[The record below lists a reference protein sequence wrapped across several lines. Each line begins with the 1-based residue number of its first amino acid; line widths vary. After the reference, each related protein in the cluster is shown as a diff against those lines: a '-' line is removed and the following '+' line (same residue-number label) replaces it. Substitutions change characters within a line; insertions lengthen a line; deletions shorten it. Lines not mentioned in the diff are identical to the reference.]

1 VRVNGQRV
9 EKGTQVHP
17 GDLVTVPR
25 LVGVQ
30 PEPEL
35 ALRVVYEAADLAV
48 VEKPGGMPSHA
59 LDPREAGTAAAFV
72 VARWPETRRVGNPLA
87 PGLAHRLDT
96 GTSGLLVVARSPAC
110 FATLRGAFAQGRVDK
125 QYLAIVAG
133 TPPARV
139 TLRQALAHD
148 RRDRRRMAPAE
159 PGTRSWPAE
168 TRIETLAVVGTAA
181 LVAATIRT
189 GVTHQVRVHLAMLGH
204 PVLGDA
210 LYGGPPAGLAPGRHA
225 LHASALTIAA
235 PGRPLLSVRSPLPAD
250 LAALLS

>member
-1 VRVNGQRV
+1 
-9 EKGTQVHP
+9 
-17 GDLVTVPR
+17 
-25 LVGVQ
+25 
-30 PEPEL
+30 
-35 ALRVVYEAADLAV
+35 
-48 VEKPGGMPSHA
+48 
-59 LDPREAGTAAAFV
+59 
-72 VARWPETRRVGNPLA
+72 
-87 PGLAHRLDT
+87 
-96 GTSGLLVVARSPAC
+96 
-110 FATLRGAFAQGRVDK
+110 LRGAFAQGRVDK